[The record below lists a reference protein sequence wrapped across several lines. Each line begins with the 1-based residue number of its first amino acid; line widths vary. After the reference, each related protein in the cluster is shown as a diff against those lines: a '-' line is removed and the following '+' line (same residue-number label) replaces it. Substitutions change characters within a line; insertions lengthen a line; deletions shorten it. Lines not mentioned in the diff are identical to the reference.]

1 MSRVR
6 TRPTRGETRRQL
18 FRAAAK
24 LFEERGIGATSIDAI
39 VGEAGFTRGAF
50 YSNFATKDDLI
61 IGMLE
66 AHAELSLAHYRDL
79 LAEHREPQDLLSAMR
94 TAERAHDDPLGRAPL
109 LHLELILFMARQGTK
124 RTELARRLAARRTL
138 ISEMIDATYGSEKI
152 DSAWAGDLLVA
163 LEDGFRLHRLIDRST
178 TPADSFD
185 QSVEILDS
193 LIRPISRGPATTS

>member
-1 MSRVR
+1 MR
-6 TRPTRGETRRQL
+6 TRPTREETRRQL

-66 AHAELSLAHYRDL
+66 AHAEQSLAHYRNL
-79 LAEHREPQDLLSAMR
+79 LAEYREPQDLLSAIR
-94 TAERAHDDPLGRAPL
+94 VAERADDDPLGRAPL

-124 RTELARRLAARRTL
+124 GTELAQRLAARRAL
-138 ISEMIDATYGSEKI
+138 ISEMIEAAYGTEI
-152 DSAWAGDLLVA
+152 DSAWAGALLLA
-163 LEDGFRLHRLIDRST
+163 LEDGFRLHRLIDEAS
-178 TPADSFD
+178 TPANSFD
-185 QSVEILDS
+185 QSVEILDR
-193 LIRPISRGPATTS
+193 LIRPGS